1 MAAIAKRKQKL
12 VLSREVKAFAQE
24 RGLTPYLPAI
34 VDVFLRIFK
43 DAKKVSVEVDF
54 DPEIA
59 NLRHLAFTAVVRWRT
74 FNQSEIA
81 WRAWHDG
88 TAAVCPKPLLT
99 DLRLWIERRPS

>member
-24 RGLTPYLPAI
+24 HGLTPYLPAI

-43 DAKKVSVEVDF
+43 DAKKMSVEVDD

-59 NLRHLAFTAVVRWRT
+59 GLRHLLFAVQVPWRT
-74 FNQSEIA
+74 FEHADAARTA
-81 WRAWHDG
+81 WYRG
-88 TAAVCPKPLLT
+88 TDAVCPKQLLT
-99 DLRLWIERRPS
+99 DLRLSIDRRP